1 MVGPMK
7 LEDLSKPTIGVAY
20 VQLSLQLGTERGI
33 SHEVL
38 LKDLGIGTLQLA
50 QPDGR
55 VPFLQYGRLCAR
67 LLRLTGETGLG
78 LEFGL
83 RTTLT
88 THGLISYGAMC
99 QATLRE
105 ALQFT
110 LRFAPRL
117 MSPGFSLRSFEEDR
131 SAVIDLSETVQYGPL
146 HQYAVDMHLSA
157 TAMMLRQ
164 QLPGLDMELWFKCEE
179 PTHFARYRNRLPLAR
194 FGMGA
199 NQIRFAA
206 ADLDQPLATANAVTA
221 QLVRGHCEQES
232 SRIAVPEDF
241 IGRVRALLVNERQ
254 SYPDLETLARELHVS
269 ARTLKRRL
277 HDQGF
282 SYKRLLDEARQ
293 RDATR
298 LLKETALSVEQ
309 IAARLGY
316 SDAAN
321 FSRAF
326 RRVTGAPPSS
336 VRAAG

>member
-1 MVGPMK
+1 MK
-7 LEDLSKPTIGVAY
+7 TEDLSKPTISIAY

-33 SHEVL
+33 PHEVL

-67 LLRLTGETGLG
+67 LLRLTGEVGLG
-78 LEFGL
+78 YEFGL

-88 THGLISYGAMC
+88 THGLLSYGAMC
-99 QATLRE
+99 QGTLRE
-105 ALQFT
+105 AVLFT

-117 MSPGFSLRSFEEDR
+117 MTPGFSLRLFEQDEM
-131 SAVIDLSETVQYGPL
+131 AVIDLSETVQYGPL
-146 HQYAVDMHLSA
+146 HQYAVDLHLSA
-157 TAMMLRQ
+157 TSQMLQQ
-164 QLPGLDMELWFKCEE
+164 QLPGLQMELWFKCEE
-179 PTHFARYRNRLPLAR
+179 PAHFSRYRERLPPAR

-199 NQIRFAA
+199 NQIRFAV
-206 ADLDQPLATANAVTA
+206 ADLDLPLATANPVTA
-221 QLVRGHCEQES
+221 KLVRGHCEEEF
-232 SRIAVPEDF
+232 SRIAVQEDF
-241 IGRVRALLVNERQ
+241 VGRVRSLLVNEQQ
-254 SYPDLETLARELHVS
+254 SYPDLESLAGLLHVS

-326 RRVTGAPPSS
+326 RRVTGAPPSTLRLG
-336 VRAAG
+336 V

>member
-1 MVGPMK
+1 MK
-7 LEDLSKPTIGVAY
+7 TEDLSKPTIAIAY

-33 SHEVL
+33 PHEVL

-67 LLRLTGETGLG
+67 LLRLTGESGLG
-78 LEFGL
+78 LDFGL

-88 THGLISYGAMC
+88 SHGLISYGALC
-99 QATLRE
+99 QATLRD
-105 ALQFT
+105 AMNFT

-117 MSPGFSLRSFEEDR
+117 MTPGFSLRHFIEDQT
-131 SAVIDLSETVQYGPL
+131 AVIDLSEAVQYGPL
-146 HQYAVDMHLSA
+146 HQYAVDLHLSA
-157 TAMMLRQ
+157 TSRMLLQ
-164 QLPGLDMELWFKCEE
+164 QLPGLQLELWFKSEE
-179 PTHFARYRNRLPLAR
+179 PAHFARYRERLPPAR

-199 NQIRFAA
+199 NQIRFPAA
-206 ADLDQPLATANAVTA
+206 YLDQALPTANAVTA
-221 QLVRGHCEQES
+221 QLVEGHCAQES

-241 IGRVRALLVNERQ
+241 VGRVRALLVNDQQ
-254 SYPDLETLARELHVS
+254 SYPDLDTLARQLHVS

-282 SYKRLLDEARQ
+282 HYKQLLDEARQ

-326 RRVTGAPPSS
+326 RRVTGAPPSV
-336 VRAAG
+336 VRAQV